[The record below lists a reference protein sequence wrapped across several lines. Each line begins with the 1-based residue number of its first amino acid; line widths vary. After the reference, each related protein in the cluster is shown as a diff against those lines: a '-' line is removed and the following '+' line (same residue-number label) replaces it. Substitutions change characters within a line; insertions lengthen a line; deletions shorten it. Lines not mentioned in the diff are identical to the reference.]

1 MQAWQGMFQVQHQ
14 HACASEPSSAC
25 CRFGVKDVLGYVP
38 RYNIPLSGL
47 LCVLV
52 TLHVYWFSLIARIAW
67 RQITTGV
74 ASDSREDDE

>member
-1 MQAWQGMFQVQHQ
+1 MRCDRPWTGG
-14 HACASEPSSAC
+14 

-38 RYNIPLSGL
+38 QYNIPLSGL

-52 TLHVYWFSLIARIAW
+52 VLHTYWFSLIARIAW
-67 RQITTGV
+67 KQVTTGV